1 MTNSGKTVRLFTF
14 QRSSVLSLFDTDGC
28 YRPTWKGTG
37 IAGRHRIAYEYVSRY
52 MCEIGLS
59 DGLTPPVWTFEA
71 EPDEL
76 ELLAVMLLSDHE
88 LAQSDYVTLELNV
101 PESLILRTSYSA
113 WCDIYFSCLETGRIE
128 DDGSWLDCS
137 PTDEYPSQT
146 AQAILP
152 YILKRWVKKV
162 VPLRIARID

>member
-1 MTNSGKTVRLFTF
+1 
-14 QRSSVLSLFDTDGC
+14 
-28 YRPTWKGTG
+28 
-37 IAGRHRIAYEYVSRY
+37 

-76 ELLAVMLLSDHE
+76 EFLAVMLLSDHE

-101 PESLILRTSYSA
+101 PESLILRSSYSA
-113 WCDIYFSCLETGRIE
+113 RCDIYFSCLETGRIE
-128 DDGSWLDCS
+128 DHGSWLDCS
-137 PTDEYPSQT
+137 LKDEYPSQT